1 MKTTVLVLSALAAL
15 STSAFAE
22 QAQPTAIE
30 MVSIKGG
37 EYMMGSP
44 DQEFERQK
52 DEVQRELH
60 RPERAELRATR
71 LNRSGSSL
79 SPRNPHRR
87 VSPRGNSSK
96 RNRFLFQRPAV
107 PGVSVFV

>member
-52 DEVQRELH
+52 DEVQHKVKVNDFMIARYEVSQALYRDVMGSNPSAH
-60 RPERAELRATR
+60 
-71 LNRSGSSL
+71 SGNNCPL
-79 SPRNPHRR
+79 
-87 VSPRGNSSK
+87 K
-96 RNRFLFQRPAV
+96 II
-107 PGVSVFV
+107 PGLMPFASAMP